1 LKKILPIFSYL
12 FHPLFISVYASLL
25 YFILFRDFYVL
36 QEMYLFMI
44 QIVIITVLI
53 PISLFYLLLSLGKI
67 DSIMIEQVAQ
77 RKIPILLNCIL
88 LFVLTQKSITLDRI
102 PELYY
107 FFLGGLFSSILV
119 FILLLARKKASL
131 HMVGIV
137 ALTFFV
143 IGLSQCVEIPMLYT
157 ISILILLI
165 GFVAS
170 SRLVMKAHTFTEL
183 ILGFICGALPQIIFW
198 PLWL

>member
-1 LKKILPIFSYL
+1 
-12 FHPLFISVYASLL
+12 
-25 YFILFRDFYVL
+25 
-36 QEMYLFMI
+36 M
-44 QIVIITVLI
+44 
-53 PISLFYLLLSLGKI
+53 LFYQYLKFEQPLI
-67 DSIMIEQVAQ
+67 YSIYAD
-77 RKIPILLNCIL
+77 L
-88 LFVLTQKSITLDRI
+88 ITLVGKHFHMAEQH

-119 FILLLARKKASL
+119 FILLLIRKKASL

-143 IGLSQCVEIPMLYT
+143 IGLSQYVEIPMLYT
-157 ISILILLI
+157 ISTLILLI